1 MALTP
6 GSRLGVYDITAQ
18 IGEGGMG
25 QVWRGTD
32 TTLGRQVAIKIL
44 PDAFAADPERLARFE
59 REAKTLASLNHPHIA
74 AIYGFEKSSGMHAL
88 VMELVEGEDLSQRI
102 ARGAIPLDEALPIAK
117 QIAEALE
124 AAHEQGIVHRALKPA
139 NIKLRADGTVKVLD
153 FGLAK
158 AMDAV
163 PGGRDFSPAGH
174 LANSPTI
181 TSPAMT
187 HLRQGY
193 GGQATAVGM
202 ILGTASYMSPEQA
215 AGKLVDKRS
224 DLWAL
229 GVVLLEMLTG
239 RQVFTGETVSHVMAA
254 VLKTDPDWTALP
266 AETPATIRR
275 LLRRC
280 LEKDRKRRLA
290 DASDA
295 RLDLE
300 EALEPRAT
308 VMPSSVAPHKKW
320 SAVPWALFGVTAIVA
335 VALLAR
341 GTTAPNPVTRL
352 VSRAL
357 IDFPQ
362 FAFSGARLGNLF
374 ALSPDG
380 TRLVF
385 AGNPDGKNKL
395 YLRPLDQFEATAIPG
410 TEEGSQPFFSPDGG
424 SIGFFAGGKL
434 KKVSLAGGSPVTL
447 ADAPNPT
454 GGSWGADDTII
465 FGPDLRG
472 LMKTSAAGAPPLR
485 VTERQ
490 GAAGLHGAPLLLPGG
505 KAVVFTN
512 SESSLVR
519 PAVDVVS
526 LETGEVT
533 RLITDG
539 CCAAYATTGHLI
551 YAHSTSGT
559 IFAAPFDPGRPTV
572 VGESAR
578 VMDGVMA
585 GGLNGGQFALS
596 TSGSLV
602 YLTNSAVNERTFV
615 WVDRAGRSTTIDFD
629 KRPYGLPS
637 LSPDGRRVAT
647 GVYDGLN
654 PKEIWVGDLDRGT
667 MNRLVTD
674 GSLNAAPIWT
684 PDGSRV
690 AFASRRA
697 ATVQNIYW
705 ALADGS
711 GVTERLTTGEFN
723 EVPTDWSPDGKTL
736 AFYETN
742 PTSGYDLRTLA
753 LDRER
758 TVKPLVVTPFNEM
771 GARFSPDGRYLA
783 YLSDRT
789 GRQEVY
795 VQPFPGPGEPRQVS
809 TDGGTELVWARNG
822 RELFFKQGEKMMV
835 VDVTL
840 APAFTASRPR
850 LLFEGRYEISFLVSG
865 MRFYD
870 VSPDGQRFLMVKSD
884 TPTAPRQLHLVVN
897 WFEELKRLVPA
908 RK

>member
-1 MALTP
+1 MSLAP
-6 GSRLGVYDITAQ
+6 GTRLGVYDITAPL
-18 IGEGGMG
+18 GEGGMG
-25 QVWRGTD
+25 QVWRATD
-32 TTLGRQVAIKIL
+32 STLGRQVAIKIL
-44 PDAFAADPERLARFE
+44 PDAFATDPERLARFE

-74 AIYGFEKSSGMHAL
+74 AIYGFEKSSAMHAL

-102 ARGAIPLDEALPIAK
+102 ARGALPLDEALPIAK

-124 AAHEQGIVHRALKPA
+124 AAHEQGIIHRDLKPA
-139 NIKLRADGTVKVLD
+139 NVKVRPDGTVKVLD

-158 AMDAV
+158 AMEQGSGIGDQGSA
-163 PGGRDFSPAGH
+163 H

-187 HLRQGY
+187 MR
-193 GGQATAVGM
+193 GM
-202 ILGTASYMSPEQA
+202 ILGTAAYMSPEQA
-215 AGKLVDKRS
+215 AGKPVDKRS
-224 DLWAL
+224 DLWAF
-229 GVVLLEMLTG
+229 GAVLLEMLSG
-239 RQVFTGETVSHVMAA
+239 RPAFSGETVSHVMAS
-254 VLKTDPDWTALP
+254 VLKSEPDWTALP

-275 LLRRC
+275 LMRRC

-295 RLDLE
+295 RLDIE
-300 EALEPRAT
+300 EALADPRQ
-308 VMPSSVAPHKKW
+308 VVSAPAPTPTKPW
-320 SAVPWALFGVTAIVA
+320 MSALPWALFGVTAVVA

-341 GTTAPNPVTRL
+341 GTTAPDPATRL

-385 AGNPDGKNKL
+385 AGNPDGRNKL
-395 YLRPLDQFEATAIPG
+395 YLRSLDQFEATAIPG

-434 KKVSLAGGSPVTL
+434 KKVSLAGGAPVSL

-454 GGSWGADDTII
+454 GGSWGEDDTII

-472 LMKTSAAGAPPLR
+472 LMKTSAAGAQPQR

-490 GAAGLHGAPLLLPGG
+490 AASGLHGAPLLLPGG

-526 LETGEVT
+526 LETGKLS
-533 RLITDG
+533 RLFEDG
-539 CCAAYATTGHLI
+539 CCPAFAQTTGHLI
-551 YAHSTSGT
+551 YAHSTSGAM
-559 IFAAPFDPGRPTV
+559 FAAPFDPERPTV

-585 GGLNGGQFALS
+585 GGLNGGQFATSL
-596 TSGSLV
+596 SGSLV
-602 YLTNSAVNERTFV
+602 YLTNTAVNERSFV
-615 WVDRAGRSTTIDFD
+615 WVDRAGRATALDFD
-629 KRPYGLPS
+629 KRTYGLPS

-690 AFASRRA
+690 AFASRRE

-705 ALADGS
+705 TLADGS

-758 TVKPLVVTPFNEM
+758 TVKPLVATPFNEM
-771 GARFSPDGRYLA
+771 GARFSLDGRYLA
-783 YLSDRT
+783 FLSDRT

-809 TDGGTELVWARNG
+809 TDGGTEPVWARNG

-840 APAFTASRPR
+840 APTFTASRPR
-850 LLFEGRYEISFLVSG
+850 LLFEGRYEVSFLVSG

-870 VSPDGQRFLMVKSD
+870 VSPDGRFLMVKSD
-884 TPTAPRQLHLVVN
+884 TPTTPRQLHLVVN

-908 RK
+908 RR

>member
-1 MALTP
+1 MVTGETIGPYTIIAKL
-6 GSRLGVYDITAQ
+6 
-18 IGEGGMG
+18 GEGGMG
-25 QVWRGTD
+25 QVWRATD
-32 TTLGRQVAIKIL
+32 TTLGRQVAVKIL
-44 PDAFAADPERLARFE
+44 PDAFARDPERLARFE

-124 AAHEQGIVHRALKPA
+124 AAHEQGIIHRDLKPA

-158 AMDAV
+158 AMDSG
-163 PGGRDFSPAGH
+163 PGPKAQDPGLQD
-174 LANSPTI
+174 SPTI
-181 TSPAMT
+181 TSPA

-193 GGQATAVGM
+193 GAAGTEAGM
-202 ILGTASYMSPEQA
+202 ILGTAAYMSPEQA

-300 EALEPRAT
+300 EAIAEPSAA
-308 VMPSSVAPHKKW
+308 VMPSAVVPDKRWSVL
-320 SAVPWALFGVTAIVA
+320 PWALLGVTAVVA
-335 VALLAR
+335 IALIAR
-341 GTTAPNPVTRL
+341 GTTTPDPATRL

-434 KKVSLAGGSPVTL
+434 KKVSLSGGAPVSL

-454 GGSWGADDTII
+454 GGSWGEDDTII

-472 LMKTSAAGAPPLR
+472 LMKTSAAGAPPEQ
-485 VTERQ
+485 VTTRQ

-533 RLITDG
+533 RLINDG
-539 CCAAYATTGHLI
+539 CCPAYATTGHLI

-559 IFAAPFDPGRPTV
+559 MFAAPFDPERSTV

-578 VMDGVMA
+578 VMDSVMA
-585 GGLNGGQFALS
+585 GGLNGGQFATSL
-596 TSGSLV
+596 SGSLV
-602 YLTNSAVNERTFV
+602 YLTNSAVNERSFV
-615 WVDRAGRSTTIDFD
+615 WVDRAGRPTGIDFD

-647 GVYDGLN
+647 VVNDGLN
-654 PKEIWVGDLDRGT
+654 PKEIWVGDLERGT

-690 AFASRRA
+690 AFASRRDT
-697 ATVQNIYW
+697 TVQNIY
-705 ALADGS
+705 LERADGS

-736 AFYETN
+736 VFYETS
-742 PTSGYDLRTLA
+742 PTSGYDLFSLT

-758 TVKPLVVTPFNEM
+758 TPKPLVVTPFNEM

-795 VQPFPGPGEPRQVS
+795 VQAFPGPGEPRQVS
-809 TDGGTELVWARNG
+809 TDGGTEPVWARNG
-822 RELFFKQGEKMMV
+822 RELFYKQGEKMMV

-840 APAFTASRPR
+840 ASAFTASRPR
-850 LLFEGRYEISFLVSG
+850 PLFEGRYEVSFLVSG

-870 VSPDGQRFLMVKSD
+870 VSPDGRFLMVKSD

-908 RK
+908 GKKQ